1 MKLNLEQIKKELN
14 KYIVVDKLYL
24 YNTESYNKEL
34 LVLETEGEEYFFRLY
49 EYIYVNEKYLVSFFL
64 EEIDNF
70 LDIDLTFEYVRDTY
84 SKNESLIKDR
94 LISHLLNDRVHNIHL
109 LELLKNAAVSG
120 QKIADYIENEY
131 FFEDYELIKTLVDKF
146 YTNYS
151 E

>member
-1 MKLNLEQIKKELN
+1 MKLNLEQIKKELSN
-14 KYIVVDKLYL
+14 YIIIDKLYL
-24 YNTESYNKEL
+24 YNTEFHNKEL
-34 LVLETEGEEYFFRLY
+34 LVLESEGEEYFFNLY
-49 EYIYVNEKYLVSFFL
+49 KYSYVSERYLVSYFL
-64 EEIDNF
+64 EQIDNL

-84 SKNESLIKDR
+84 SKNESLIRDR

-109 LELLKNAAVSG
+109 LELLKNAATSG
-120 QKIADYIENEY
+120 QRVADYIENEY

>member
-1 MKLNLEQIKKELN
+1 MKLNLEQIKKELSN
-14 KYIVVDKLYL
+14 YIIIDKLYL
-24 YNTESYNKEL
+24 YYTEAYNKEL
-34 LVLETEGEEYFFRLY
+34 LVLESEGEEYFFKLY
-49 EYIYVNEKYLVSFFL
+49 EYLYVSERYLVSYFL
-64 EEIDNF
+64 EQIDNL

-84 SKNESLIKDR
+84 SKNESLIRDR

-120 QKIADYIENEY
+120 QRVADYIENEY

>member
-84 SKNESLIKDR
+84 EKNESLIRDR

-109 LELLKNAAVSG
+109 LELLKNAAISG
-120 QKIADYIENEY
+120 QRVADYIENEY